1 MYRLN
6 VHSNKLLFD
15 GVIEC
20 TSAQFQAFGPLSRIL
35 LAVSTQ
41 VSNDLLDLQQA
52 TKDIPVVALPWLPQ
66 IHIPTKD

>member
-1 MYRLN
+1 M
-6 VHSNKLLFD
+6 HLFD
-15 GVIEC
+15 GLKCLWVVAIKSK
-20 TSAQFQAFGPLSRIL
+20 SAQFQAFGLLSGIL

>member
-1 MYRLN
+1 M
-6 VHSNKLLFD
+6 SLFD
-15 GVIEC
+15 GLKCLGVVAIKSL
-20 TSAQFQAFGPLSRIL
+20 SAQFQAFGLLNGIL

-66 IHIPTKD
+66 IHIPTKG